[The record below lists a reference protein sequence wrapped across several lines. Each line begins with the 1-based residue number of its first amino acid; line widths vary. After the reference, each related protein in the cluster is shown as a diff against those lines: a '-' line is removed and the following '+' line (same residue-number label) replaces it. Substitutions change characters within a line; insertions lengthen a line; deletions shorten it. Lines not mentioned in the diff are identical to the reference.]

1 MIMEWHLLPL
11 KAPCFGI
18 LSYQCRGD
26 LFFVAYLM
34 TMPANER
41 KVSFFFGNVLFQK
54 F

>member
-1 MIMEWHLLPL
+1 MNMEWHLLPL
-11 KAPCFGI
+11 KKPHVLA

-34 TMPANER
+34 TVPANER